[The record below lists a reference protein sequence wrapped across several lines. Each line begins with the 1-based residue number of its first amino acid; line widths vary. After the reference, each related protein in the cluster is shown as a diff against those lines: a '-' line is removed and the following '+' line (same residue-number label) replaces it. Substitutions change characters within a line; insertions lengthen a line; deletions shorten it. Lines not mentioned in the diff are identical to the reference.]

1 MENDI
6 LENYE
11 DVISKIMKNEGIE
24 EDKLNVQIIGCSL
37 GNNVNITSGYKYV
50 VIANTFWGGNSY
62 DFIAKARLV
71 DQTNGVILQSQVIQG
86 KDSRD
91 GAGTCL
97 VFAKIEDINQN
108 SVFKF
113 DSSDFNIVLGIK

>member
-50 VIANTFWGGNSY
+50 VIANTFWGGNFY